1 MATINVKI
9 HPIIPDGNVGTLF
22 YQVVH
27 EGTTKV
33 IETDYKLYLH
43 EWNSETEKLNVHD
56 ADAERFAY
64 LAALGKRVEC
74 DMRRLRGIIMS
85 LDQRIMPY
93 ATDDVVVNFADY
105 CSRRSFGLF
114 MKEQIGRLES
124 MKRMRTSET
133 YTAAYRSFMRFM
145 DNKDVAIDEFDE
157 KLMGEYENF
166 LKMTGAG
173 LNTVSFYMRI
183 MRAVYNRAVDEGI
196 TDQRYPFKKVYT
208 GIARTVKR
216 ALRFDDIRRIK
227 NVDLSNEPNL
237 AFARDM
243 FMFSFY
249 TRGMSFVDMS
259 FLSKSNLSGGV
270 LSYCRRKTGQRL
282 DIKWEKC
289 MQEIVERY
297 DACGPY
303 ILPIVSPDNGDE
315 RLQYRQCQCRINAYL
330 KRLGRMMG
338 FLHPLT
344 MYVARHLWASVAKSR
359 NVPLSIISE
368 GMGHDSDATTRIY
381 LASIEASR
389 IDEANSSI
397 LNAL

>member
-74 DMRRLRGIIMS
+74 DMRRVRGIIMS
-85 LDQRIMPY
+85 LDLRIMPY

-303 ILPIVSPDNGDE
+303 ILPIVSPDKGDE

-344 MYVARHLWASVAKSR
+344 MYVARHSWASVAKSR

>member
-114 MKEQIGRLES
+114 MKEQICRLEA

-227 NVDLSNEPNL
+227 NVDLSNEPKL

-303 ILPIVSPDNGDE
+303 ILPIVSPDKGDE

-344 MYVARHLWASVAKSR
+344 MYVARHSWASVAKSR

>member
-85 LDQRIMPY
+85 LDLRIMPY

-297 DACGPY
+297 DACGPH
-303 ILPIVSPDNGDE
+303 ILPIVSPDKGDE

-344 MYVARHLWASVAKSR
+344 MYVARHSWASVAKSR

>member
-74 DMRRLRGIIMS
+74 DMRRLIGIIMS

-303 ILPIVSPDNGDE
+303 ILPIVSPDKGDE

-344 MYVARHLWASVAKSR
+344 MYVARHSWASVAKSR

-368 GMGHDSDATTRIY
+368 GMGHDSENTTQIY
-381 LASIEASR
+381 LASL
-389 IDEANSSI
+389 DTTVVDKANKKI
-397 LNAL
+397 LDLL

>member
-216 ALRFDDIRRIK
+216 ALRFGDIRRIK
-227 NVDLSNEPNL
+227 NVDLSNKPNL

-303 ILPIVSPDNGDE
+303 ILPIVSPDKGDE

-330 KRLGRMMG
+330 KCLGRMMG

-344 MYVARHLWASVAKSR
+344 MYVARHSWASVAKSR

>member
-85 LDQRIMPY
+85 LDLRIMPY

-303 ILPIVSPDNGDE
+303 ILPIVSPDKGDE

-338 FLHPLT
+338 FLHPLA
-344 MYVARHLWASVAKSR
+344 MYVARHSWASVAKSR

>member
-85 LDQRIMPY
+85 LDLRIMPY

-303 ILPIVSPDNGDE
+303 ILPIVSPDKGDE

-344 MYVARHLWASVAKSR
+344 MYVARHSWASVAKSR
-359 NVPLSIISE
+359 NVPLLIISE

>member
-227 NVDLSNEPNL
+227 NVDLSNELNL

-303 ILPIVSPDNGDE
+303 ILPIVSPDKGDE

-344 MYVARHLWASVAKSR
+344 MYVARHSWASVAKSR

>member
-114 MKEQIGRLES
+114 MKEQIGKLEL

-227 NVDLSNEPNL
+227 NVDLSNKPNL

-303 ILPIVSPDNGDE
+303 ILPIVSPDKGDE

-344 MYVARHLWASVAKSR
+344 MYVARHSWASVAKSR

>member
-105 CSRRSFGLF
+105 CSRRSFWLF

-249 TRGMSFVDMS
+249 TRWMSFVDMS

-303 ILPIVSPDNGDE
+303 ILPIVSPDKGDE

-344 MYVARHLWASVAKSR
+344 MYVARHSWASVAKSR

>member
-74 DMRRLRGIIMS
+74 DMRRLIGIIMS

-227 NVDLSNEPNL
+227 NVDLSNEQNL

-303 ILPIVSPDNGDE
+303 ILPIVSPDKGDE

-344 MYVARHLWASVAKSR
+344 MYVARHSWASVAKSR

>member
-85 LDQRIMPY
+85 LDLRIMPY

-303 ILPIVSPDNGDE
+303 ILPIVSPDKGDE

-344 MYVARHLWASVAKSR
+344 MYVARHSWASVAKSR

-368 GMGHDSDATTRIY
+368 GMGHGSDATTRIY

>member
-64 LAALGKRVEC
+64 LATLGKRVEC

-208 GIARTVKR
+208 GIARTVKS

-303 ILPIVSPDNGDE
+303 ILPIVSPDKGDE
-315 RLQYRQCQCRINAYL
+315 RLQYRRCQCRINAYL

-344 MYVARHLWASVAKSR
+344 MYVARHSWASVAKSR

>member
-9 HPIIPDGNVGTLF
+9 HPINPDGNVGTLF

-216 ALRFDDIRRIK
+216 ALRFDVIRRIK

-303 ILPIVSPDNGDE
+303 ILPIVSPDKGDE

-344 MYVARHLWASVAKSR
+344 MYVARHSWASVAKSR

>member
-9 HPIIPDGNVGTLF
+9 HPINPDGNVGTLF

-85 LDQRIMPY
+85 LDLRIMPY

-303 ILPIVSPDNGDE
+303 ILPIVSPDKGDE

-344 MYVARHLWASVAKSR
+344 MYVARHSWASVAKSR

>member
-303 ILPIVSPDNGDE
+303 ILPIVSPDKDDE

-344 MYVARHLWASVAKSR
+344 MYVARHSWASVAKSR

>member
-227 NVDLSNEPNL
+227 NVDLSNKPNL

-303 ILPIVSPDNGDE
+303 ILPIVSPDKGDE

-344 MYVARHLWASVAKSR
+344 MYVARHSWASVAKSR

>member
-9 HPIIPDGNVGTLF
+9 HPINPDGNVGTLF

-303 ILPIVSPDNGDE
+303 ILPIVSPDKGDE

-344 MYVARHLWASVAKSR
+344 MYVARHSWASVAKSR

>member
-85 LDQRIMPY
+85 LDLRIMPY

-183 MRAVYNRAVDEGI
+183 MRVVYNRAVDEGI

-303 ILPIVSPDNGDE
+303 ILPIVSPDKGDE

-344 MYVARHLWASVAKSR
+344 MYVARHSWASVAKSR

>member
-85 LDQRIMPY
+85 LDLRIMPY

-166 LKMTGAG
+166 LKMTGTG

-303 ILPIVSPDNGDE
+303 ILPIVSPDKGDE

-344 MYVARHLWASVAKSR
+344 MYVARHSWASVAKSR

>member
-74 DMRRLRGIIMS
+74 GMRRLRGIIMS
-85 LDQRIMPY
+85 LDLRIMPY

-303 ILPIVSPDNGDE
+303 ILPIVSPDKGDE

-344 MYVARHLWASVAKSR
+344 MYVARHSWASVAKSR

>member
-74 DMRRLRGIIMS
+74 DMRRLIGIIMS

-145 DNKDVAIDEFDE
+145 DNKDVAIDDFDE

-303 ILPIVSPDNGDE
+303 ILPIVSPDKGDE

-344 MYVARHLWASVAKSR
+344 MYVARHSWASVAKSR

>member
-74 DMRRLRGIIMS
+74 DMRRLIGIIMS

-114 MKEQIGRLES
+114 MKEQIGKLES

-303 ILPIVSPDNGDE
+303 ILPIVSPDKGDE

-344 MYVARHLWASVAKSR
+344 MYVARHSWASVAKSR

>member
-1 MATINVKI
+1 
-9 HPIIPDGNVGTLF
+9 
-22 YQVVH
+22 
-27 EGTTKV
+27 
-33 IETDYKLYLH
+33 
-43 EWNSETEKLNVHD
+43 
-56 ADAERFAY
+56 
-64 LAALGKRVEC
+64 
-74 DMRRLRGIIMS
+74 
-85 LDQRIMPY
+85 
-93 ATDDVVVNFADY
+93 
-105 CSRRSFGLF
+105 
-114 MKEQIGRLES
+114 
-124 MKRMRTSET
+124 
-133 YTAAYRSFMRFM
+133 
-145 DNKDVAIDEFDE
+145 
-157 KLMGEYENF
+157 MGEYENF

-344 MYVARHLWASVAKSR
+344 MYVARHSWASVAKSR

>member
-303 ILPIVSPDNGDE
+303 ILPIVSPDKGDE

-344 MYVARHLWASVAKSR
+344 MYVARHSWASVAKSR

>member
-64 LAALGKRVEC
+64 LAAVGKRVEC
-74 DMRRLRGIIMS
+74 DMRRLIGIIMS

-303 ILPIVSPDNGDE
+303 ILPIVSPDKGDE

-344 MYVARHLWASVAKSR
+344 MYVARHSWASVAKSR

>member
-196 TDQRYPFKKVYT
+196 TDQRYPLKKVYT

-303 ILPIVSPDNGDE
+303 ILPIVSPDKGDE

-344 MYVARHLWASVAKSR
+344 MYVARHSWASVAKSR